1 MKSEH
6 PWQNRIVTVILEG
19 GGRLEG
25 LLCEMGE
32 DVLSMFILPSQRHGY
47 IPLVQVKEL
56 SVSTVPVPEGSPI
69 VVDHPYRT
77 PSERMS
83 YRKILLASKGSFSEI
98 KLSSHR
104 QLHGYLAG
112 VMNDFLIFCVPM
124 KGAVLVPLGSLR
136 CLSPYPPGLAPYRLT
151 PEQFPLRPLSLGL
164 ARSFS
169 QQLAKL
175 QGEFIVAGRG
185 ELPDLSGV
193 LAAVDGQLVTLTD
206 ASGSSVCLHFSAIE
220 ALHL

>member
-6 PWQNRIVTVILEG
+6 PWQNRFVTVILEG

-32 DVLSMFILPSQRHGY
+32 DMLSMFILPSRRYGY

-56 SVSTVPVPEGSPI
+56 SLSPVPAPEGSPI
-69 VVDHPYRT
+69 AEDHPYRT
-77 PSERMS
+77 PSERMT

-98 KLSSHR
+98 KLSSNR

-112 VMNDFLIFCVPM
+112 VMNDFLIFCAPM
-124 KGAVLVPLGSLR
+124 NGAVLVPLGSLR
-136 CLSPYPPGLAPYRLT
+136 CLSPYPSGLAPYHLT

-193 LAAVDGQLVTLTD
+193 LASIDGQLVTLTD